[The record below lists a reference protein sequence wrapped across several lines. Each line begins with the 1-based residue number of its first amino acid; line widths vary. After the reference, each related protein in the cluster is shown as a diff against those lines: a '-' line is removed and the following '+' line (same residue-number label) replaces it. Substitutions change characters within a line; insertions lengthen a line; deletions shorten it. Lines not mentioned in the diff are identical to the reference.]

1 MKYQEFYKILEKNI
15 EKKQNIL
22 VTVMEG
28 PGQGNRLF
36 FSEGEAGGAVP
47 RTRYE
52 AGRASRAG

>member
-28 PGQGNRLF
+28 PGRETA
-36 FSEGEAGGAVP
+36 FSFRGRAGGAVP